1 MNPLAAQK
9 ILKESAAVSPK
20 EEVSD
25 ASDAPL
31 DGPPAC
37 SRAKPSR
44 RSSREPTI
52 RLASVSVMSKADQQ
66 RLELLLDQLI
76 ERRVRHFLKG
86 EKT

>member
-1 MNPLAAQK
+1 MNPSLARK

-20 EEVSD
+20 EGLSEASD
-25 ASDAPL
+25 ASL
-31 DGPPAC
+31 EGPPAC
-37 SRAKPSR
+37 SRATPSR
-44 RSSREPTI
+44 RSSRQPTI

-76 ERRVRHFLKG
+76 ERRVRQILKG

>member
-1 MNPLAAQK
+1 MNPSLARK

-20 EEVSD
+20 EEVSE

-44 RSSREPTI
+44 RRSREPTI

-66 RLELLLDQLI
+66 RFELLLDQLI
-76 ERRVRHFLKG
+76 ERRLRQILKG

>member
-1 MNPLAAQK
+1 MNSPIAQK

-20 EEVSD
+20 EEVSE

-31 DGPPAC
+31 EGLPAC

-44 RSSREPTI
+44 QSRRQPTI
-52 RLASVSVMSKADQQ
+52 RLASVSVMSRADQQ

-76 ERRVRHFLKG
+76 ERRVRQILKG
-86 EKT
+86 EKI

>member
-1 MNPLAAQK
+1 MNRYSANK
-9 ILKESAAVSPK
+9 ISKESTAVTRK

-37 SRAKPSR
+37 SQAQPSR
-44 RSSREPTI
+44 RSHRQPII
-52 RLASVSVMSKADQQ
+52 RLASVSVMSKVDQQ

-76 ERRVRHFLKG
+76 ERRVRHILKG